1 MQQVAFSTIARTR
14 MSISCSYSLNV
25 KKGETEN
32 ISFTL
37 NIKSD
42 VFLFLIWFLLMN
54 LLIYVTNFKSIKM
67 VLFLRKDEVI

>member
-14 MSISCSYSLNV
+14 MSISGSYSLNV

-37 NIKSD
+37 NVKSD